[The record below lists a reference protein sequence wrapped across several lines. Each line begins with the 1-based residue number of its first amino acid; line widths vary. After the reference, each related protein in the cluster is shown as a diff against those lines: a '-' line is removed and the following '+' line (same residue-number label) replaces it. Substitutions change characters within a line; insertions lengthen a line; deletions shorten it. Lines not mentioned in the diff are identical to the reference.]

1 MKQIDRYIVRR
12 FLVRLI
18 AANLIIFGLY
28 VSFDAVKRIDQI
40 QSADAWDTIPRLLA
54 YYAYQF
60 PTRVLDTI
68 APLLLVAAGLALV
81 QMSRDGELLVLKA
94 SGVSARRAALPVFA
108 STLVVVVLVAVARES
123 IVPWCFREHELLKR
137 EIDEKVAGP
146 FLLRDPASGSKV
158 FVDRYDFSNH
168 TMSRVCLMD
177 FYPDGGI
184 RLITLADSGGWLDEG
199 SMYLETVSIQQMGEK
214 GSPLGK
220 PTVLTTKIVD
230 VGLTAYDFLEARRDV
245 LSMRVPAMT
254 LGQMRRRIRGSPDNP
269 RFRVMFHSRLVDPLG
284 PFVLLLIGVPLLIG
298 FEHRTRS
305 RVLGAVLCI
314 LVAAGF
320 HVISF
325 ISISMGNTG
334 LMIPVLAA
342 WLPPVL
348 AGAAGSWMFSTMR
361 T

>member
-12 FLVRLI
+12 FLTRLI
-18 AANLIIFGLY
+18 AANLLIFGLY

-40 QSADAWDTIPRLLA
+40 QGANAGEAVSRLLA
-54 YYAYQF
+54 YYAYQL

-68 APLLLVAAGLALV
+68 APLLLVAAGLVLV

-94 SGVSARRAALPVFA
+94 SGTSARRVALPVFA

-123 IVPWCFREHELLKR
+123 VVPWCFRKHELLKR
-137 EIDEKVAGP
+137 EIDGKVAGP
-146 FLLRDPASGSKV
+146 FLLRDAKSGSKI
-158 FVDRYDFSNH
+158 FVDRYDFSSH

-177 FYPDGGI
+177 FYPGGGI
-184 RLITLADSGGWLDEG
+184 RLITLADSGEWLPEG
-199 SMYLETVSIQQMGEK
+199 GMYLETVSIQEMGEA
-214 GSPLGK
+214 GNPIGK
-220 PTVLTTKIVD
+220 PAVLPTKMVD

-254 LGQMRRRIRGSPDNP
+254 LEQMRRRISRSPGNP

-298 FEHRTRS
+298 FEHRMRS

-320 HVISF
+320 HVVSF

-334 LMIPVLAA
+334 LLDPILAA